1 MAQRW
6 KYTQHSLA
14 QDFCALADGVRCFRK
29 ECGPPP
35 KQHAAVRRDAEV
47 MQEILRII
55 NHSVARTEMAS
66 QVLRERLCDNDV
78 GADRDNSLAQRWSR
92 TSGVSARRHEDIAR
106 PELSARCD
114 EVKPVHTGS
123 CPPLHTLHA
132 CLLVQG
138 STGSFIGPRQSRHVL
153 RRVHASTRF
162 VDPPAVID
170 FGTDFA
176 REFAPRDNP
185 HLVLKVPGEP
195 FRRTSEFIKMRPLAC
210 NDQVPA
216 ADEVTVNS
224 FFADDSLDAIN

>member
-14 QDFCALADGVRCFRK
+14 QVFCALPDGVRCFRK

-35 KQHAAVRRDAEV
+35 KEHAAVRRDAEV

-78 GADRDNSLAQRWSR
+78 GADRDNSLAQRWCR
-92 TSGVSARRHEDIAR
+92 TSRVYARRHEDIAR

-114 EVKPVHTGS
+114 EAKPVHTGS
-123 CPPLHTLHA
+123 CRPLHTLHA
-132 CLLVQG
+132 RLLVQG
-138 STGSFIGPRQSRHVL
+138 STGSFRAARRARPFL
-153 RRVHASTRF
+153 RRFHASSCF
-162 VDPPAVID
+162 GDHPAVID

-176 REFAPRDNP
+176 REFAPRDN
-185 HLVLKVPGEP
+185 
-195 FRRTSEFIKMRPLAC
+195 
-210 NDQVPA
+210 
-216 ADEVTVNS
+216 
-224 FFADDSLDAIN
+224 